1 MKRVILFIIAIFFVA
16 ITIPCI
22 TLADD
27 TAIYDIADDVKPN
40 VLIIFDN
47 SGSMDEIVPYN
58 DATTYDLIATNK
70 YLTNTIYQYECTHS
84 WWNSRRHR
92 WDCDRWD
99 WVVYTGSFVDNNSD
113 GIHDSDSDIRKGNRL
128 NYDFGNAKDRIHL
141 ARDAVKNVIDL
152 TKDYVRFG
160 IMVLNAYRDI
170 NGSATFSQY
179 HNDTTVLSSS
189 YGGAEIADR
198 EGEDI
203 EDLMDQ
209 LDNMDADGG
218 TPLANR
224 LINAANYFR
233 GTGGFKDKNGHL
245 LPRPLDES
253 HWCRKNFVIIMT
265 DGKPEGEGN
274 SLYSNSNGDYDDI
287 EDNFMDT
294 NAGCRDCDSD
304 GKDPDP
310 TNRYVNG
317 GSDYL
322 DDVAYYL
329 HHTED
334 SVDPNHTITGD
345 QNLTIY
351 TIGFTIDDDLLGDTA
366 ANGGGLYYTADDAD
380 ELAEVLLGTLISIIA
395 QTQTFTAPVVP
406 VQRTTSGTDM
416 YISLFTPK
424 SSHNFWPGYLIK
436 ANIGDNGEIMGFA
449 AGYGTGDD
457 MPLTVDDY
465 ELHENV
471 VDPTK
476 PPYPYWD
483 AQDMLLQR
491 NFGTHP
497 RNIYT
502 YLGTSTNLTHSSN
515 AFNTTTIDAALL
527 ANPSKHENAQT
538 GTDAHVDLINFL
550 IGLDSYDDD
559 IDGVYDE
566 KRETILGDILHS
578 RPLIIDYSSS
588 QRVIYVGTNEGMLH
602 AFDDSDGS
610 EKWAFIPSDLL
621 PQLKNIAEGVG
632 HQYFVDG
639 APQAYTL
646 DGNHDGDFLDVGT
659 DKVIIIFGERRGGT
673 SYCALDV
680 TNPDVPQY
688 LWRID
693 NTVTGFE
700 ELGQSWSE
708 PAIGKVKVG
717 TTDTIVAI
725 IGGGFN
731 EDTPNHTKGRGLFI
745 INVLTGALVKSFTVS
760 DHANM
765 TYSIP
770 SVPLAVDTTFDGYI
784 NRVYVGDTGGQV
796 WRFGFQRE
804 NDEDTGV
811 ENGNVNNWSPRLLFA
826 TNTGS
831 PIFYYP
837 DLVLEPGYAYLYFGT
852 GDRTNPCTTTETNR
866 LFAVKDR
873 NEDDEAFASRVG
885 AEAKLIEDDL
895 IDLTENLIQDGTTE
909 QATQTL
915 TDLTNYDG
923 WYITMQSTGE
933 KILAAPTVIYGMV
946 LFSTFV
952 PNTDPCSYGGD
963 AYLYAVDYLSGGSV
977 LNFDEEN
984 EGLHKTD
991 RSLNIGHGIP
1001 TEAVVT
1007 INAEGDTVVYV
1018 GAGGGIFRLALPDVN
1033 TNFNIESWRELF

>member
-1 MKRVILFIIAIFFVA
+1 MKRDILFIIAAIFFVA

-22 TLADD
+22 SSADD
-27 TAIYDIADDVKPN
+27 TAIYDIAEDVKPN

-58 DATTYDLIATNK
+58 NATTYDLIDTNK

-84 WWNSRRHR
+84 WWNSRRHQ
-92 WDCDRWD
+92 WECDRWD

-113 GIHDSDSDIRKGNRL
+113 GIHDSNSNIRRGNRL
-128 NYDFGNAKDRIHL
+128 NYDFGDATDRIHL
-141 ARDAVKNVIDL
+141 ARQAVKNVIEL
-152 TKDYVRFG
+152 THDYVRFG

-179 HNDTTVLSSS
+179 HNDTTVLSST
-189 YGGAEIADR
+189 YGGAVIADR
-198 EGEDI
+198 DEGDI

-209 LDNMDADGG
+209 LDNQEADGG

-224 LINAANYFR
+224 LINAAKYFR
-233 GTGGFKDKNGHL
+233 GTFGSYT
-245 LPRPLDES
+245 RPLDETN
-253 HWCRKNFVIIMT
+253 WCRKNFVIIMT

-274 SLYSNSNGDYDDI
+274 GLSSNNNGDYDDI
-287 EDNFMDT
+287 EDNFLDT

-304 GKDPDP
+304 SKDPDP

-334 SVDPNHTITGD
+334 SIDPNHTITGD

-380 ELAEVLLGTLISIIA
+380 ELAEALLGTLISIIA

-449 AGYGTGDD
+449 TGYGTGDD

-471 VDPTK
+471 VDPTQA
-476 PPYPYWD
+476 PYPYWD
-483 AQDMLLQR
+483 AQDMLVQR
-491 NFGTHP
+491 NFSTNP

-515 AFNTTTIDAALL
+515 AFNTTNIGAALL
-527 ANPSKHENAQT
+527 ANPNKHDNAQT

-559 IDGVYDE
+559 IDGVYNE

-602 AFDDSDGS
+602 AFDDSNGS
-610 EKWAFIPSDLL
+610 EKWAFIPPDLL

-639 APQAYTL
+639 SPQAYTL

-659 DKVIIIFGERRGGT
+659 DKVIIVFGERRGGT

-680 TNPDVPQY
+680 TNPDAPQY

-708 PAIGKVKVG
+708 PVIGKVKIDDGMGG
-717 TTDTIVAI
+717 TEDKTVAI
-725 IGGGFN
+725 IGGGYSPDN
-731 EDTPNHTKGRGLFI
+731 SAGRSLYV
-745 INVLTGALVKSFTVS
+745 INVLTGALVKNFTVS

-770 SVPLAVDTTFDGYI
+770 SIPLAVDTTFDGYI
-784 NRVYVGDTGGQV
+784 NRVYVGDLGGQM
-796 WRFGFQRE
+796 WRFGFQRVD
-804 NDEDTGV
+804 DEDNGV
-811 ENGNVNNWSPRLLFA
+811 ENGNVDNWTPRLLFA

-831 PIFYYP
+831 PIFYSP

-852 GDRTNPCTTTETNR
+852 GDRTSPCATPETNR

-873 NEDDEAFASRVG
+873 NEDDVAFASRVG
-885 AEAKLIEDDL
+885 AEGKLIEGDL
-895 IDLTENLIQDGTTE
+895 VDLTANLIQDGTE
-909 QATQTL
+909 QQVADTYSLLGTK
-915 TDLTNYDG
+915 DG
-923 WYITMQSTGE
+923 WYITMESTGE
-933 KILAAPTVIYGMV
+933 KILAAPVVIYGMV

-952 PNTDPCSYGGD
+952 PDTDPCSYGGD
-963 AYLYAVDYLSGGSV
+963 AYLYAVDYLSGVSV
-977 LNFDEEN
+977 LDFDEEN

-1007 INAEGDTVVYV
+1007 INAEGKTVVYV
-1018 GAGGGIFRLALPDVN
+1018 GAGGGIFRLLLPDVN
-1033 TNFNIESWRELF
+1033 GNFNIESWRELF

>member
-1 MKRVILFIIAIFFVA
+1 MVITV
-16 ITIPCI
+16 PCI
-22 TLADD
+22 SSADD
-27 TAIYDIADDVKPN
+27 TGIYDIADDVKPN

-58 DATTYDLIATNK
+58 DATTYDLIDVAHDK
-70 YLTNTIYQYECTHS
+70 YLTDTIYQYECTHS

-92 WDCDRWD
+92 WECDRWD
-99 WVVYTGSFVDNNSD
+99 WVVYTGSFVDNNSN

-128 NYDFGNAKDRIHL
+128 NYDFGDAKDRIHL
-141 ARDAVKNVIDL
+141 AREAVKNVIEL
-152 TKDYVRFG
+152 TYDYVRFG
-160 IMVLNAYRDI
+160 IMVLNGYRDI

-179 HNDTTVLSSS
+179 HWDTSVLSAT

-198 EGEDI
+198 GEEDI

-209 LDNMDADGG
+209 LDNQEADGG

-224 LINAANYFR
+224 LINAAKYFR
-233 GTGGFKDKNGHL
+233 GTGGFKDKYGNT
-245 LPRPLDES
+245 LPRPLDETN
-253 HWCRKNFVIIMT
+253 WCRKNFVIIMT

-287 EDNFMDT
+287 EDNFLDT

-322 DDVAYYL
+322 DDVAFYL

-334 SVDPNHTITGD
+334 SIDPNHTITGD

-351 TIGFTIDDDLLGDTA
+351 TIGFTIDDDLLQDTA
-366 ANGGGLYYTADDAD
+366 DNGGGLYYTADDAD
-380 ELAEVLLGTLISIIA
+380 ELAEALLGTLISIIA

-449 AGYGTGDD
+449 TGYGTGDD
-457 MPLTVDDY
+457 MALTVDDY

-471 VDPTK
+471 VDPTQ

-483 AQDMLLQR
+483 AQDMLVQR
-491 NFGTHP
+491 NFGTNP
-497 RNIYT
+497 RDIYT
-502 YLGTSTNLTHSSN
+502 YLGTSTNLTDSSN
-515 AFNTTTIDAALL
+515 AFNTTNISAALL
-527 ANPSKHENAQT
+527 ANPSKHDNAQN

-550 IGLDSYDDD
+550 IGWDAYDDD
-559 IDGVYDE
+559 IDSVFNE

-610 EKWAFIPSDLL
+610 EKWAFIPPDLL
-621 PQLKNIAEGVG
+621 PQLKNIVEGVG

-639 APQAYTL
+639 SPQAYTL

-659 DKVIIIFGERRGGT
+659 DKVIMIFGERRGGT

-680 TNPDVPQY
+680 TNPDAPQY

-708 PAIGKVKVG
+708 PVIGKVKAGTVG
-717 TTDTIVAI
+717 SETDTIVAI
-725 IGGGFN
+725 IGGGYSPDN
-731 EDTPNHTKGRGLFI
+731 SAGRTLYL
-745 INVLTGALVKSFTVS
+745 INVLTGALVKNFTVS

-770 SVPLAVDTTFDGYI
+770 SIPLAVDTTFDGYI
-784 NRVYVGDTGGQV
+784 NRVYLGDLGGQM
-796 WRFGFQRE
+796 WRFGFQRAD
-804 NDEDTGV
+804 DEDYGM
-811 ENGNVNNWSPRLLFA
+811 ENGNVNNWTPRLLFA
-826 TNTGS
+826 TSTGS
-831 PIFYYP
+831 PIFYSP

-852 GDRTNPCTTTETNR
+852 GDRTSPCATPETNR
-866 LFAVKDR
+866 LFAVKDK
-873 NEDDEAFASRVG
+873 NEDDEDFASLT
-885 AEAKLIEDDL
+885 ESDL
-895 IDLTENLIQDGTTE
+895 VDLTANLIQDGTE
-909 QATQTL
+909 QQAADTYSLL
-915 TDLTNYDG
+915 TTKDG
-923 WYITMQSTGE
+923 WYITMEGTGE
-933 KILAAPTVIYGMV
+933 KILASPVVIYGMV

-952 PNTDPCSYGGD
+952 PNIDPCSYGGD
-963 AYLYAVDYLSGGSV
+963 AYLYAVDYLSGVSV

-1007 INAEGDTVVYV
+1007 INTEGETVVYV
-1018 GAGGGIFRLALPDVN
+1018 GAGGGIFRLVLPDVN
-1033 TNFNIESWRELF
+1033 RNFNIESWRELF